1 MQLIPLAS
9 RHFLSYRH
17 LPQIPSA
24 RPASG
29 YPDIA
34 VFQSQKTRNP
44 TNPRIGSAGLSG
56 RDASVHVL
64 AELCIRFLSI
74 PPSSSP
80 KMIPTKATIAV
91 PSEDPK
97 KKKEAE
103 KPEEDGTVANA
114 KKTKEEE
121 KDGEDLVRTHPRAL
135 KRRY

>member
-1 MQLIPLAS
+1 M
-9 RHFLSYRH
+9 
-17 LPQIPSA
+17 
-24 RPASG
+24 
-29 YPDIA
+29 
-34 VFQSQKTRNP
+34 
-44 TNPRIGSAGLSG
+44 
-56 RDASVHVL
+56 HVL

-103 KPEEDGTVANA
+103 KPEEDGAVANA